1 MFLKKLLFIILLT
14 LIMCIFGC
22 SPNNIDE
29 TYPPNQPTGILL
41 KNVYR
46 NNSNKGDLIIK
57 IEWPDI
63 ETINK
68 HKKGNK

>member
-1 MFLKKLLFIILLT
+1 MIKKLLFIIILFLFV
-14 LIMCIFGC
+14 IIQGC
-22 SPNNIDE
+22 SPNNIDDN
-29 TYPPNQPTGILL
+29 YPPNQPNGILL
-41 KNVYR
+41 RNVYR